1 MNSQKY
7 FLAALWILLFAGIV
21 VPAEASGGKEYK
33 KVTAITEGKRYVIA
47 APVDDKLMLALPLS
61 MESSYLSAT
70 PVTAN
75 GDVITLDNE
84 KPVFTFRLTY
94 SDTYDS
100 FRIVDALGRFLAHPS
115 KDDDMFTTTT
125 DPSATGT
132 EWVLDNSSVGPG
144 PGPATGD
151 DTPVVGDDP
160 GEGGSSDSEGLM
172 IVNLFTKHSIQ
183 FIQFDSPL
191 FGCYDS
197 KQGVLPVLYEEVTLV
212 GDVNRD
218 NAVTIADVTAL
229 VNILQGKDSAAPYLY
244 DHEAADI
251 DGVNGVTTDDLTA
264 LIQLLINKKA

>member
-47 APVDDKLMLALPLS
+47 APSGDQLMFALPLS
-61 MESSYLSAT
+61 GESGYLSAS
-70 PVTAN
+70 PVTAT

-100 FRIVDALGRFLAHPS
+100 FRIVDAQGRFLAHPS
-115 KDDDMFTTTT
+115 KDASTFTTTT

-132 EWVLDNSSVGPG
+132 EWVLDNSFVGPG

-160 GEGGSSDSEGLM
+160 GEGGSSDAEGLM
-172 IVNLFTKHSIQ
+172 IVNLYTQHSIQ
-183 FIQFDSPL
+183 FVNSL

-229 VNILQGKDSAAPYLY
+229 VNILQGKDSKEPYLY
-244 DHEAADI
+244 DHEAANV
-251 DGVNGVTTDDLTA
+251 DGANGVTPDDLTA
-264 LIQLLINKKA
+264 LVQLLINKKA

>member
-33 KVTAITEGKRYVIA
+33 KVTTITEGKRYVIA
-47 APVDDKLMLALPLS
+47 APMGDKLMLALPLS
-61 MESSYLSAT
+61 MESGYLSAT
-70 PVTAN
+70 PVTAT

-100 FRIVDALGRFLAHPS
+100 FRIVDAQGRFLAHPS
-115 KDDDMFTTTT
+115 KGANTFTTTT

-144 PGPATGD
+144 PATGD

-160 GEGGSSDSEGLM
+160 GEDGSSDGEGLM
-172 IVNLFTKHSIQ
+172 IVNLYTQHYIQ
-183 FIQFDSPL
+183 FVSQR
-191 FGCYDS
+191 FGCYDT
-197 KQGVLPVLYEEVTLV
+197 KQGVLPMLYEEMALV

-229 VNILQGKDSAAPYLY
+229 VNILQGKDSSDPYLY
-244 DHEAADI
+244 DHGAANV
-251 DGVNGVTTDDLTA
+251 DGINGVTLDDLTA
-264 LIQLLINKKA
+264 LVQLLINKKA

>member
-7 FLAALWILLFAGIV
+7 FLAALWILLFAWIV

-33 KVTAITEGKRYVIA
+33 KVTTITDGKRYVIA
-47 APVDDKLMLALPLS
+47 APVGDQLMLALQLS
-61 MESSYLSAT
+61 AESGYLSAT
-70 PVTAN
+70 PVTAT
-75 GDVITLDNE
+75 GDVITLDDE

-100 FRIVDALGRFLAHPS
+100 FRIVDAQGRFLAHPS
-115 KDDDMFTTTT
+115 KDADMFTTTT

-144 PGPATGD
+144 PATGD

-160 GEGGSSDSEGLM
+160 GEGDGSDGEGLK
-172 IVNLFTKHSIQ
+172 IVNLYSQYSIQ
-183 FIQFDSPL
+183 FVSPL

-197 KQGVLPVLYEEVTLV
+197 KQGVLPVLYEEATLV

-229 VNILQGKDSAAPYLY
+229 VNILQGKDSQAPYLY
-244 DHEAADI
+244 DHEAANV
-251 DGVNGVTTDDLTA
+251 DGVGDVTADDLKA
-264 LIQLLINKKA
+264 LVQLLINKKT

>member
-33 KVTAITEGKRYVIA
+33 KVTTITEGKRYVIA
-47 APVDDKLMLALPLS
+47 APMGDQLMLALPLS
-61 MESSYLSAT
+61 MEPDYLSAT
-70 PVTAN
+70 PVTAT
-75 GDVITLDNE
+75 GDVITLENE

-100 FRIVDALGRFLAHPS
+100 FRIVDAQGRFLAHPS
-115 KDDDMFTTTT
+115 KGASTFTTTT
-125 DPSATGT
+125 NPSATGT

-160 GEGGSSDSEGLM
+160 GEGDSSDSEGLM
-172 IVNLFTKHSIQ
+172 IVNLFSKHSIQ
-183 FIQFDSPL
+183 FDSPW

-197 KQGVLPVLYEEVTLV
+197 MQGVLPVLYEEVTLV

-229 VNILQGKDSAAPYLY
+229 VNILQGKDSKEPYLY
-244 DHEAADI
+244 DHVAANV
-251 DGVNGVTTDDLTA
+251 DGINGVTPDDLTA

>member
-7 FLAALWILLFAGIV
+7 FLAALWILLFPGIV

-33 KVTAITEGKRYVIA
+33 KVTTITEGKRYVIA
-47 APVDDKLMLALPLS
+47 APVGDQLMLALPLS
-61 MESSYLSAT
+61 MESGYLSAT
-70 PVTAN
+70 PVTAT
-75 GDVITLDNE
+75 GDVITLDDE

-100 FRIVDALGRFLAHPS
+100 FRIVDAQGRFLAHPS
-115 KDDDMFTTTT
+115 KDASTFTTTT
-125 DPSATGT
+125 DPSAAGT

-160 GEGGSSDSEGLM
+160 GEGDGSDGEGLM
-172 IVNLFTKHSIQ
+172 IVNLFSKHSIQ
-183 FIQFDSPL
+183 FVDQL

-229 VNILQGKDSAAPYLY
+229 VNILQGKDSSDPYLY
-244 DHEAADI
+244 DHGAANV
-251 DGVNGVTTDDLTA
+251 DGINGVTLDDLTA
-264 LIQLLINKKA
+264 LIQLLMNKKA

>member
-33 KVTAITEGKRYVIA
+33 KVTTITEGKRYVIA
-47 APVDDKLMLALPLS
+47 APMGDKLMLALPLS
-61 MESSYLSAT
+61 MESGYLSAT
-70 PVTAN
+70 PVTAT

-84 KPVFTFRLTY
+84 EPVFTFRLTY

-100 FRIVDALGRFLAHPS
+100 FRIVDAQGRFLAHPS
-115 KDDDMFTTTT
+115 KDASTFTTTT

-160 GEGGSSDSEGLM
+160 GEGDGSDGEGLM

-197 KQGVLPVLYEEVTLV
+197 KQGVLPVLYEEATLV

-229 VNILQGKDSAAPYLY
+229 VNILQGKDSSDPYLY
-244 DHEAADI
+244 DHGAADI

-264 LIQLLINKKA
+264 LVQLLMNKKA